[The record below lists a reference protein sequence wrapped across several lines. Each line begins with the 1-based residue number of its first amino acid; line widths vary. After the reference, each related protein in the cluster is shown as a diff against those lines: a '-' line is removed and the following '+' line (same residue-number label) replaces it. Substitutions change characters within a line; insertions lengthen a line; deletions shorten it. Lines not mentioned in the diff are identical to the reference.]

1 MLDELADAVRRVSA
15 SLGLAVYL
23 WRFGTGGSFWLAIA
37 YVVIA
42 FFFADISGETR
53 GDPQTSLGGKWSQ
66 ALARRRL
73 HPTPGTPD
81 IGAIAFIFGPVT
93 GFVVPSLAV
102 GVAMLTAGT
111 LLVLRRRL
119 RKTS

>member
-1 MLDELADAVRRVSA
+1 
-15 SLGLAVYL
+15 
-23 WRFGTGGSFWLAIA
+23 
-37 YVVIA
+37 
-42 FFFADISGETR
+42 FFADISGESR
-53 GDPQTSLGGKWSQ
+53 GEPHTTLGGRWSQ

-81 IGAIAFIFGPVT
+81 IGAIAFIFGPVS
-93 GFVVPSLAV
+93 GFVEPALAI

-119 RKTS
+119 GRSA